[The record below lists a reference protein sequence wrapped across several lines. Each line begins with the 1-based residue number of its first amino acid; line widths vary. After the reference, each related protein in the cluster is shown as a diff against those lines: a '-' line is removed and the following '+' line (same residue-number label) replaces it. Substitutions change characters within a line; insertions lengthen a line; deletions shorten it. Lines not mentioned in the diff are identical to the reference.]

1 MALSA
6 ETLSVWRRGTDGTHV
21 RQEGAEDSVEG
32 STLVTRK
39 HSRQKPRIGNLA
51 GKRQGSVV
59 RSGLVGRKAQ
69 GSFEDEAGAEGGRG
83 GLLRRAFL
91 TAGGGIASRNSARR
105 VLST

>member
-1 MALSA
+1 M
-6 ETLSVWRRGTDGTHV
+6 
-21 RQEGAEDSVEG
+21 EG

-69 GSFEDEAGAEGGRG
+69 GSLRMRLGLRVEGEVYSGE
-83 GLLRRAFL
+83 
-91 TAGGGIASRNSARR
+91 
-105 VLST
+105 LS